1 MRRNGLNPKGIHQ
14 LLTSL
19 SKEEE
24 KYMKILK
31 KHYRARRIER
41 DTFFTPKDRNILIES
56 FVIGGLLEKAA
67 ERLITRLF

>member
-1 MRRNGLNPKGIHQ
+1 MKRNGVNGNGIEQ
-14 LLTSL
+14 LLNVLT
-19 SKEEE
+19 KEEE

>member
-1 MRRNGLNPKGIHQ
+1 MRGNGKNGKGIHQ
-14 LLTSL
+14 LLSVL

-67 ERLITRLF
+67 ERLIMRLF

>member
-1 MRRNGLNPKGIHQ
+1 MSKQALEAMLHY
-14 LLTSL
+14 L

-24 KYMKILK
+24 RYYKILK

-67 ERLITRLF
+67 ERLISNMF